1 MYDYMGKGDALFLL
15 IEFLILPIAGIVG
28 YFAQIPWLLYIAGGL
43 TTLMSIFLLF
53 TGAFRCLGSVLL
65 VISVAI
71 GYYLTESILEGLLLG
86 SCITTFLLVG
96 LFSLFTGIPAIGLF
110 RKDDEQEQ

>member
-1 MYDYMGKGDALFLL
+1 MEKGDALYLL
-15 IEFLILPIAGIVG
+15 IVFLILPIAGIVG

-53 TGAFRCLGSVLL
+53 TGAFRCLGSALL

-96 LFSLFTGIPAIGLF
+96 LFSLFTGIPAFGLF